1 MKRKISKFVWSLEQI
16 FDGKFTDIIKKRL
29 KLSSLLYKVK
39 NETFASKLYNL
50 SMDRNANLF
59 DNFLKILYKKSIYQ
73 HFLQMEN
80 NLTDNKKTLNIFFIK
95 NRKNESSQ
103 KLDINKIN
111 NIINEIEAKW
121 KLI

>member
-1 MKRKISKFVWSLEQI
+1 
-16 FDGKFTDIIKKRL
+16 
-29 KLSSLLYKVK
+29 
-39 NETFASKLYNL
+39 
-50 SMDRNANLF
+50 
-59 DNFLKILYKKSIYQ
+59 
-73 HFLQMEN
+73 MEN